1 MPSTVPPHA
10 RLRLPRLGSS
20 DAPAGRTTFAVLLGY
35 GLVSFFWFGL
45 HPLIQPGRQYIG
57 DSDDPQIPIWSF
69 AWWPHAIAHGL
80 NPFVT
85 HVVWAPHG
93 VNLAWVNTVP
103 PLALLF
109 APLTWVFGPVNS
121 YNVAAVLLPAVA
133 AWTAFLLCRHLT
145 GRLWPSIVGGYLF
158 GFSSYMLGHI
168 SGQPQLTGVFCIPLV
183 ALLIL
188 RYVEGDLGSRR
199 LVVWLGLV
207 LGLQLYL
214 SLEVAFTLT
223 VALIGALVLAF
234 LFVPERRRRLVEA
247 IRPLAGAYAL
257 AVVIAS
263 PLLYFAVTDLRR
275 AGFQPPGDYVA
286 DLLNFV
292 IPTPDEAVGAGWSHA
307 IAKHFP
313 GNDSERGVY
322 LGLPL
327 LAVIA
332 LYARAYWRTHGG
344 RFVLAALALAAYAA
358 LGPKLTVDGHHVV
371 TLPTVF
377 GHDRINVPGVG
388 KKSLSLFNNTLP
400 VRFAL
405 YVALAAAVIA
415 ALWMAKR
422 ARGVAMWLLPA
433 LTLLAL
439 VPNVSLGTTTYS
451 IPQFFTEASYRPCI
465 QPGAIVFPEPVG
477 GGGQAMLWQ
486 VESDFRYRLA
496 GGRLQTSPPSAFL
509 HPASIAQISVG
520 YPPVRDQTQLLRAY
534 FQKEHVDY
542 AIVDKRQ
549 AATWTPAIDRIA
561 TPHDI
566 GGVLLYDIHGRLS
579 PSCPRQ

>member
-1 MPSTVPPHA
+1 MPPDA
-10 RLRLPRLGSS
+10 RSRLPWLRSS
-20 DAPAGRTTFAVLLGY
+20 AVRHPTLAVLLGY
-35 GLVSFFWFGL
+35 CVVSFLWFGL

-69 AWWPHAIAHGL
+69 AWWPHALAHGL

-109 APLTWVFGPVNS
+109 APLTWAFGPVSS
-121 YNVAAVLLPAVA
+121 YNVAVVLLPAIS

-145 GRLWPSIVGGYLF
+145 GRLWPAIVGGYLF

-183 ALLIL
+183 ALVVL

-199 LVVWLGLV
+199 LVLWLGLL

-223 VALIGALVLAF
+223 VALIGAYVLAF
-234 LFVPERRRRLVEA
+234 LLVPERRRRLA
-247 IRPLAGAYAL
+247 GSIRPVAAAYAL
-257 AVVIAS
+257 AVIIAS
-263 PLLYFAVTDLRR
+263 PLLYFAVTNLRR

-313 GNDSERGVY
+313 GNDSERGVF

-327 LAVIA
+327 LVVIA
-332 LYARAYWRTHGG
+332 LYARDSWRTRGG
-344 RFVLAALALAAYAA
+344 RFVLAALALAAYAS
-358 LGPKLTVDGHHVV
+358 LGPKLTVDGHHLF

-377 GHDRINVPGVG
+377 GHDRVNVPGVG

-405 YVALAAAVIA
+405 YVALAAGVVV
-415 ALWMAKR
+415 ALWMAHR
-422 ARGVAMWLLPA
+422 ARGAALWLLPA
-433 LTLLAL
+433 LTLLLL
-439 VPNVSLGTTTYS
+439 VPNVSLGTTTYA
-451 IPQFFTEASYRPCI
+451 IPPFFTDASYRSCI
-465 QPGAIVFPEPVG
+465 QSGAIVFPEPVG

-486 VESDFRYRLA
+486 AVSGFRYRLA

-509 HPASIAQISVG
+509 HPDTIAQISVG
-520 YPPVRDQTQLLRAY
+520 YPPVPDQTRLLRAY
-534 FQKEHVDY
+534 FQTEHVDY
-542 AIVDKRQ
+542 AILDKRQ
-549 AATWTPAIDRIA
+549 AAIWAPAIDRIA
-561 TPHDI
+561 KPRDV
-566 GGVLLYDIHGRLS
+566 GGVLLYDLGGRLS
-579 PSCPRQ
+579 PSCPQH